1 MSYIKIFLNNLG
13 KNYFGL
19 YILILSFFSLFF
31 LYFKHDVSN
40 DSSIS
45 EMLINYSGGF
55 TRRGLPGHL
64 FISVSEILNVNLRVV
79 IFFFQS
85 LMQITYFY
93 LIYIFVKSL
102 KIDRLLIIIFFSPIF
117 LSYPIYE
124 IESLGRKDVIVFA
137 YYALLLIL
145 FEKFKNPNVINY
157 YVFFILPILC
167 LIWEPIILFFPFICF
182 ILFLKNKPA
191 SISEFF
197 KIFLFFSSS
206 FVVLILIYLFPL
218 SPSQHYYMCEILRIN
233 FGEKCYMSAALLLD
247 QGIYFSTF
255 DFVHKNAN
263 FYNYLRFFLI
273 FLLGFYPLYYYAY
286 NIKISNK
293 FYFIKFFSRN
303 LFVIFIFF
311 NLPVLLLFIFAYDWG
326 RWVVFIYTFSTL
338 TLFFLINNDE
348 LRVINKNKIN
358 KLYIFKVNKF
368 YYVLIFIFISF
379 FWNIKTVITDNVG
392 SIPVYRVILKFIKF
406 LNFKYLY

>member
-1 MSYIKIFLNNLG
+1 MSYIKIFSNNLG

-64 FISVSEILNVNLRVV
+64 FILVSEILNVNLRVV

-93 LIYIFVKSL
+93 LVYIFVKSL

-137 YYALLLIL
+137 YYTLLLIL

-167 LIWEPIILFFPFICF
+167 LIWELIILFFPFIYF

-206 FVVLILIYLFPL
+206 FVVLILFYLFPL

-263 FYNYLRFFLI
+263 FYNYFRFFLI

-286 NIKISNK
+286 NMKISNK
-293 FYFIKFFSRN
+293 FFFIKFFSRN
-303 LFVIFIFF
+303 LFVIFLFF

-392 SIPVYRVILKFIKF
+392 SLPVYRVILKFIKF

>member
-137 YYALLLIL
+137 YYTLLLIL

>member
-1 MSYIKIFLNNLG
+1 MSYIKIFSNNLG

-64 FISVSEILNVNLRVV
+64 FILVSEILNVNLRIV

-93 LIYIFVKSL
+93 LTYIFVKGL

-137 YYALLLIL
+137 YYTLLLIL
-145 FEKFKNPNVINY
+145 FEKFKNSNVINY
-157 YVFFILPILC
+157 YVFFVLPILC
-167 LIWEPIILFFPFICF
+167 LIWEPIILFFPYIYF
-182 ILFLKNKPA
+182 ILFLKNKPT
-191 SISEFF
+191 SLSEFY

-263 FYNYLRFFLI
+263 FYNYFRFFLI

-303 LFVIFIFF
+303 LFVIFLFF

-348 LRVINKNKIN
+348 LRLINKNKIN

-392 SIPVYRVILKFIKF
+392 SLPVYRVILKFIKF